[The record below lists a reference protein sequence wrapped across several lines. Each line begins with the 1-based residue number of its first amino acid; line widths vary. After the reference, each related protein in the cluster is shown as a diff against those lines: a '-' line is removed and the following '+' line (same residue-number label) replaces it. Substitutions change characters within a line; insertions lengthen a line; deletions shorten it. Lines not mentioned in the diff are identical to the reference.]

1 MLLLSLHNDVQYSYD
16 ASTPV
21 FAQVPDSFF
30 PIVKTLPRHDSGI
43 GQHHL
48 DRKPTQSIANH
59 YLLTPDTDDT

>member
-1 MLLLSLHNDVQYSYD
+1 MLLLPVTNDVQHGCD

-30 PIVKTLPRHDSGI
+30 LIVKTLSLHDSGI
-43 GQHHL
+43 GRRHL

-59 YLLTPDTDDT
+59 YLLTPDT

>member
-1 MLLLSLHNDVQYSYD
+1 MLLLSINNDVQFGCD

-30 PIVKTLPRHDSGI
+30 PIMKTLPRHDSGI
-43 GQHHL
+43 GQRHL

-59 YLLTPDTDDT
+59 YLLTPDT

>member
-1 MLLLSLHNDVQYSYD
+1 MTLLLSANTDVQHGCD

-43 GQHHL
+43 RHRHL
-48 DRKPTQSIANH
+48 DRKPTHSIANH
-59 YLLTPDTDDT
+59 YLLTPDT